1 MSLELLTPQA
11 LTAEDIA
18 AWEGLQARDP
28 ALASPFLSPHWPLAL
43 SAVDGPDREALR
55 IAVQREG
62 GRPVAFLPI
71 RKRRFTAMPAGA
83 PMCDYQGVVAEPGAA
98 MDLKALVRMLGVQ
111 RLDFS
116 HAIEGQA
123 SYAPYVKG
131 GQESLLI
138 DVSQGFEAYAEAQKA
153 HSGILGD
160 TAKKKRKIERE
171 VGETVFTAMSD
182 SQADF
187 DRLIEWKR
195 AQYRTTGQT
204 DIFAA
209 GWPLELLNNIRADGR
224 PGFGGALFTLHVGG
238 ELIAAHFALRGAQS
252 LHAWFI
258 AHDDAYG
265 RYSPGVILMV
275 EILKWQAA
283 NGYGLMDLGPGD
295 YRFKHQ
301 LSNGKL
307 PVGFGF
313 VGRPSAAAFLRG
325 AEYEVRKAAEA
336 LPLGKV
342 SALPG
347 KAMRRFDTMR
357 ALGVGAAAM
366 LGLL

>member
-1 MSLELLTPQA
+1 MSIELLAPEA
-11 LTAEDIA
+11 LSPADIE
-18 AWEGLQARDP
+18 AWEALQASNP

-43 SAVDGPDREALR
+43 AAVDGPDAEGLR
-55 IAVQREG
+55 IAVLREQ
-62 GRPVAFLPI
+62 GRARAFLPL
-71 RKRRFTAMPAGA
+71 RRRRFTALPAGA
-83 PMCDYQGVVAEPGAA
+83 PMSDYQGVVAEPGATL
-98 MDLKALVRMLGVQ
+98 DLRAVVRALGVQ

-123 SYAPYVKG
+123 DFAPYVKG

-138 DVSQGFEAYAEAQKA
+138 DVSNGYEAYAAAQRA
-153 HSGILGD
+153 HSDILKD
-160 TAKKKRKIERE
+160 TEKKKRKVERE
-171 VGETVFTAMSD
+171 KGEVVFTALSTD
-182 SQADF
+182 WSDF
-187 DRLIEWKR
+187 DKLIAWKR
-195 AQYRTTGQT
+195 AQYRLTGQT

-209 GWPLELLNNIRADGR
+209 GWPLRLLENIRADDR
-224 PGFGGALFTLHVGG
+224 RDFGGAFFTLHVGG
-238 ELIAAHFALRGAQS
+238 ELAAAHFALRGRDV

-258 AHDDAYG
+258 AHDDAFG
-265 RYSPGVILMV
+265 KYSPGVILMV
-275 EILKWQAA
+275 ELLKWQAQ
-283 NGYGLMDLGPGD
+283 NGYRVLDLGPGD

-301 LSNGKL
+301 LSNAKL

-325 AEYEVRKAAEA
+325 AEYEVRRACEA
-336 LPLGKV
+336 LPLGRM

-357 ALGVGAAAM
+357 ALGVGVAAS